1 MKETTSED
9 ICRHFIQ
16 GMSRISHFWGYPK
29 AMGAVFGAIYLSPEP
44 VSLNAL
50 VEQASISKGAVS
62 VNVRSLER
70 LGMVHKRLRIGDR
83 KDYYTAE
90 TDFWK
95 IIRGLLRERQNSE
108 FDQALHTVS
117 ESIDML
123 DKTGSEPDKQA
134 LEAFYHDRLQN
145 MKKFFDNLDGL
156 VAMIVALDELRVASL
171 KKLFG
176 KLTDRKPKGGKHE

>member
-1 MKETTSED
+1 MNETTTDD

-44 VSLNAL
+44 ISLDAL
-50 VEQASISKGAVS
+50 VGQAGISKGAVS
-62 VNVRSLER
+62 LNVRSLER
-70 LGMVHKRLRIGDR
+70 LGMVQKRLRIGDR

-95 IIRGLLRERQNSE
+95 IIRGLLKERQNSE
-108 FDQALHTVS
+108 FDQALHTVA

-123 DKTGSEPDKQA
+123 ESIDSEAAKET
-134 LEAFYHDRLQN
+134 LRAFYHERLLN
-145 MKKFFDNLDGL
+145 MKKFFGNLDSL
-156 VAMIVALDELRVASL
+156 VAMIIALDELRLGSI
-171 KKLFG
+171 KRLFG
-176 KLTDRKPKGGKHE
+176 KLTDRQTKGGNHG